1 MYWFLVVRSDLGLQ
15 AGDIEGLRGL
25 RIAAAPGPDLG
36 LKALLAAHGV
46 DPEAAGLQIAPP
58 AAAPADHSFGVA
70 AAHALAAGQVDG
82 FWANGMGAE
91 VAVRSGTGR
100 VIADARR
107 DGGPAA
113 LFTFPAL
120 MTTEQ
125 LIATEPAAVGAA
137 VRAVMAAQQCLRESP
152 AVAAEIGKRLFP
164 PAEAALIADL
174 VARDADYYSP
184 AISPETVRALN
195 DFACSARLLTG
206 PVSYEQVV
214 AAEFVP
220 LWETARGVAGR

>member
-1 MYWFLVVRSDLGLQ
+1 MDPGSRTETDAHRRILG
-15 AGDIEGLRGL
+15 
-25 RIAAAPGPDLG
+25 
-36 LKALLAAHGV
+36 
-46 DPEAAGLQIAPP
+46 
-58 AAAPADHSFGVA
+58 
-70 AAHALAAGQVDG
+70 
-82 FWANGMGAE
+82 
-91 VAVRSGTGR
+91 
-100 VIADARR
+100 
-107 DGGPAA
+107 
-113 LFTFPAL
+113 
-120 MTTEQ
+120 
-125 LIATEPAAVGAA
+125 
-137 VRAVMAAQQCLRESP
+137 RA
-152 AVAAEIGKRLFP
+152 KRLFP